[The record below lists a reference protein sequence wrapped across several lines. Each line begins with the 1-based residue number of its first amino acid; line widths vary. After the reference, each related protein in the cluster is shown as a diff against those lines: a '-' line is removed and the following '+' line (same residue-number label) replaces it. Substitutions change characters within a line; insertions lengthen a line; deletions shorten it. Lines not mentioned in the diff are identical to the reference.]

1 MADMDFNKVDLE
13 GQLHRLTTVK
23 HRWVSRFFQ
32 LKVLQNVVGFDAQL
46 MCMCAFG
53 GRANTSP
60 TTLTPNTPQ
69 SPFI

>member
-32 LKVLQNVVGFDAQL
+32 LKVLLQNVVGFDAQL
-46 MCMCAFG
+46 MCAFG

-60 TTLTPNTPQ
+60 TTRTPNTPQ